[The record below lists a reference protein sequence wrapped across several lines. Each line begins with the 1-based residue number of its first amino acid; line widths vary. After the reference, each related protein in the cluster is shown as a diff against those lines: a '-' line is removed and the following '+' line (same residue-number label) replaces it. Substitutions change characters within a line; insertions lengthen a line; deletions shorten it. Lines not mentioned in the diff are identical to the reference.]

1 MSTIIRCRRR
11 LSLHDVSYMRL
22 FPAVRGGVHCIGR
35 QFVVSKEMATAF
47 KYREVAEAEYK
58 RLLADK
64 SERHDEYT
72 YDLIDGGVA

>member
-1 MSTIIRCRRR
+1 
-11 LSLHDVSYMRL
+11 MRL

-35 QFVVSKEMATAF
+35 QFVLYKASATAF
-47 KYREVAEAEYK
+47 KHREVAEAELK
-58 RLLADK
+58 RLLADP

>member
-11 LSLHDVSYMRL
+11 GDLESVSYIRL
-22 FPAVRGGVHCIGR
+22 Y
-35 QFVVSKEMATAF
+35 VVKRDGMTLIDRTVMYCKDLATYF
-47 KYREVAEAEYK
+47 KHREVAEAELK
-58 RLLADK
+58 RLLADP